1 MTYEKFKELIQTE
14 IKESLGEK
22 FSLSIET
29 IQRNNNTKYQ
39 GLCIKHKGCNIS
51 PVIPLDTFY
60 KQYQCCQHTISEI
73 TDQILDKYKV
83 IQIKNDFD
91 ISMIL
96 NYSSAKKKIQARLL
110 NTEKNAEL
118 LENIPHRNI
127 CDLSVVYYI
136 QLSLETG
143 CSGGTLISNSYLNK
157 WNVTESELFEQ
168 AKENMKNDGLLLN
181 LFTLVPITVVS
192 EDSICAENKD
202 FIYIL
207 TNKNKLLGAT
217 QILNKEFM
225 YYVKSVI
232 QGDFLIIPSS
242 THELILLPASAS
254 VDIAELSEILSYNN
268 ATLNLPDE
276 NLSNHIYHYSYETD
290 KITILK

>member
-1 MTYEKFKELIQTE
+1 MTYEKFKELIQNE
-14 IKESLGEK
+14 IKELLGDK
-22 FSLSIET
+22 FYLSIET

-39 GLCIKHKGCNIS
+39 GLCIKNKECNIS
-51 PVIPLDTFY
+51 PVIPLEAFY

-73 TDQILDKYKV
+73 ADQILDKYKE

-91 ISMIL
+91 ISMIF
-96 NYSSAKKKIQARLL
+96 NYSSAKNHIQARLV

-143 CSGGTLISNSYLNK
+143 RSGGMLISNSYLNK
-157 WNVTESELFEQ
+157 WDVTETELYEQ
-168 AKENMKNDGLLLN
+168 AMENMKNDGLLLN
-181 LFTLVPITVVS
+181 LFTLVPVS
-192 EDSICAENKD
+192 ATSENSTNADNKD
-202 FIYIL
+202 FMYIL

-217 QILNKEFM
+217 QILNKECM
-225 YYVKSVI
+225 QHVKSVI
-232 QGDFLIIPSS
+232 QEDFIIIPSS
-242 THELILLPASAS
+242 THELILLPVLAS

-276 NLSNHIYHYSYETD
+276 NLSNHIYHYSYETNQ
-290 KITILK
+290 ITIFN

>member
-1 MTYEKFKELIQTE
+1 MTYEKFKELIQNE
-14 IKESLGEK
+14 IKESLGNK
-22 FSLSIET
+22 FSLSIEM

-39 GLCIKHKGCNIS
+39 GICIKHKDCNIS
-51 PVIPLDTFY
+51 PVISLEAFY

-73 TDQILDKYKV
+73 ADQILDKYKE

-91 ISMIL
+91 ISMIF
-96 NYSSAKKKIQARLL
+96 NYSSAKNHIQARLV

-136 QLSLETG
+136 QVLLETG
-143 CSGGTLISNSYLNK
+143 RSGGTLINNFHLSR
-157 WNVTESELFEQ
+157 WNVTESDLYEQ

-181 LFTLVPITVVS
+181 LFTLVPITVAS
-192 EDSICAENKD
+192 ENSIYAENKD

-207 TNKNKLLGAT
+207 TNKNKLLGAI

-225 YYVKSVI
+225 HHVKSVI
-232 QGDFLIIPSS
+232 QKDFLIIPSS
-242 THELILLPASAS
+242 THELILLPSS
-254 VDIAELSEILSYNN
+254 VRVDKAELSEILSYNN

-290 KITILK
+290 EITILN